1 MVNGKKL
8 VALCSSRIY
17 APEVHGYVSLLS
29 KELIDA
35 GCALLIFTIN
45 SDIYWDESAITAETY
60 VFDLMPFDE
69 LDCVIIMDEKI
80 KSRTVSERII
90 SRSGKAGVPVVVVD
104 GKYEGATSVSFDY
117 GRGFEKVVRHVIE
130 EHHAK
135 RPHIMAGLPGN
146 SFSDERID
154 IFKKVLLEN
163 GIVFDDSMLS
173 YGDFWAD
180 PTREA
185 TQRLLEREV
194 LPDAII
200 CANDIMAI
208 NVCDVLKS
216 AGISVPGQVMVSG
229 FDGLDEV
236 YISEP
241 KLTTASCDTTQ
252 LAGATCEAVLKLID
266 GGDAAD
272 AYIVPELS
280 INESCGCPPRLLP
293 PQATLT
299 RLNSSFYRHQ
309 DDIRILSNISS
320 HMETSHSLWDMAA
333 AIHCHQT
340 KNSLYV
346 VDLNCFNP
354 EKNYFLIPDDELPP
368 RNLHMIDDA
377 DYAEEHR
384 FEHLPL
390 QEELFYDETVNN
402 CENVLSGNYRDR
414 IIELINSGYPLIFNA
429 LDFMNR
435 SVGFSCYYL
444 HNYIITNY
452 ARSATITNA
461 INMGIGGYIN
471 LTHQRFL
478 LEKVDSMYKHDS
490 LTGLYNR
497 TGFLLALNSMTSAE
511 GFKGTPLT
519 VIMSDLDGLKYINDN
534 FGHAEGDRA
543 IAAVASALLSSCP
556 KHALCAR
563 YGGDEVFA
571 VIAGDCDADAIIKA
585 VDSRL
590 DDFNKTSSLP
600 YSVLASSGAHKAVFD
615 ENFNMENALKE
626 ADREMYMIKNNRVGE
641 MKSNPTRRG
650 PSVSFS

>member
-8 VALCSSRIY
+8 IALCSSRIY

-29 KELIDA
+29 KKLIDA
-35 GCALLIFTIN
+35 DCALLIFTIN

-60 VFDLMPFDE
+60 VFDLMPYDE
-69 LDCVIIMDEKI
+69 LDCVVIMDEKI
-80 KSRTVSERII
+80 KSRTVTERII
-90 SRSGKAGVPVVVVD
+90 GRSKDTGVPVVVVD
-104 GKYEGATSVSFDY
+104 GHYEGATSVSFDY

-154 IFKKVLLEN
+154 IFKKVLSEN
-163 GIVFDDSMLS
+163 GIAFDESMLS
-173 YGDFWAD
+173 YGHFWAD

-200 CANDIMAI
+200 CANDIMAV

-216 AGISVPGQVMVSG
+216 AGISIPGQVMVSG
-229 FDGLDEV
+229 FDGIDEV

-241 KLTTASCDTTQ
+241 KLTTASCDTAL
-252 LAGATCEAVLKLID
+252 LAGATCEAVLKLIK
-266 GGDAAD
+266 GENAEN

-280 INESCGCPPRLLP
+280 INESCGCPARMLP
-293 PQATLT
+293 PQTTLT

-309 DDIRILSNISS
+309 DDMRILSSISS

-354 EKNYFLIPDDELPP
+354 EKNYFLVPEDELPP
-368 RNLHMIDDA
+368 HNLHMIDDA
-377 DYAEEHR
+377 DYAEENR

-402 CENVLSGNYRDR
+402 CESVLSGNYRDR
-414 IIELINSGYPLIFNA
+414 IIELSASGYPLIFNA

-435 SVGFSCYYL
+435 PIGFSCFYF
-444 HNYIITNY
+444 HNYTITNY

-478 LEKVDSMYKHDS
+478 LEKVDSMYKHDA

-497 TGFLLALNSMTSAE
+497 TGFLLALDSMTSAE
-511 GFKGTPLT
+511 GFTGTPLT
-519 VIMSDLDGLKYINDN
+519 VIMSDLDGLKYINDS

-543 IAAVASALLSSCP
+543 IATVASALIASCP
-556 KHALCAR
+556 DHALCAR
-563 YGGDEVFA
+563 YGGDELFA

-585 VDSRL
+585 IDSKL
-590 DDFNKTSSLP
+590 DDFNKDSDLP
-600 YSVLASSGAHKAVFD
+600 YSVLTSSGAHKLIFD
-615 ENFNMENALKE
+615 RDFNMEGAMKA
-626 ADREMYMIKNNRVGE
+626 ADKQMYKVKNKKNRARQTQ
-641 MKSNPTRRG
+641 SHPARN
-650 PSVSFS
+650 